1 MKNKLESKLI
11 VIKIIFIAIG
21 VVFVG
26 RLFMLQVLDHDRFL
40 SAADNQQNLIID
52 IQAKRGSIYDRNLKV
67 LAQDIDSYSYYV
79 VPGQII
85 NKNLAARKLKNI
97 TGSAN
102 WLEKF
107 KKHPRFLWVTR
118 KADKRLERTLEQSN
132 IESLNRIVEPRRVY
146 PAGKLALSLLGR
158 VDIDVNGL
166 SGIELQ
172 YDELL
177 SGKNGKAILKRDGL
191 GQSYF
196 FDERLLV
203 EPCSGADIVL
213 TLDLNLQQI
222 VEQEMTEALMEN
234 NAAGGI
240 ALFIKVDTGE
250 ILACAVLDSL
260 GKPSARNRAITDQ
273 YEPGST
279 FKIITVATAISQ
291 GLFEPNNILFVEN
304 GKFRIGRRTI
314 RDDHEFDSLT
324 VEDIVVYSSNIGAS
338 KIALELGDEL
348 LFKAIKEAGFVMP
361 LGIDFPAEASGYLP
375 RPDWRQHYLANVS
388 FGHGV
393 SATPLQI
400 TSLYGAIASGGFL
413 YRPFIGKE
421 VIGDDGIRKPLAP
434 RLRIRRTFSEDIA
447 ETIGEFLKQVVIRGT
462 ARKASSRL
470 VSIAGKT
477 GTALKL
483 REDKKGYDQKRA
495 RSSFVGYFPAENPAI
510 VGMTL
515 FDEPKNSR
523 YGGETAAPVFKNI
536 AERYYCLPQFMVER
550 MLASEQ
556 NRQEQAELP
565 AGDSQSEFVKIL
577 EVSARYYED
586 HHNEGL
592 VPNFKGLTMKQA
604 MTLAVTKGIEYELD
618 GSGMVYSQTPVA
630 GKKYIQGN
638 TVKLECKSW

>member
-1 MKNKLESKLI
+1 MKNKSESKLI

-21 VVFVG
+21 IVFVG

-196 FDERLLV
+196 FDERPLV

-213 TLDLNLQQI
+213 TLDLDLQQI
-222 VEQEMTEALMEN
+222 VEQEMTETLMEN

-260 GKPSARNRAITDQ
+260 GKPSARNRAVTDQ

-324 VEDIVVYSSNIGAS
+324 VEDIVVHSSNIGAS

-400 TSLYGAIASGGFL
+400 ISLYGAIASGGFL

-421 VIGDDGIRKPLAP
+421 VIGDDGTRKPLAP
-434 RLRIRRTFSEDIA
+434 RLRIRRVFSEDIT

-462 ARKASSRL
+462 AHKASSRL

-495 RSSFVGYFPAENPAI
+495 RSSFVGYFPAEDPAI

-565 AGDSQSEFVKIL
+565 TGDSQSEFVKIL
-577 EVSARYYED
+577 EVSARYCED
-586 HHNEGL
+586 PSDEGL
-592 VPNFKGLTMKQA
+592 IPNFKGLTMKQA
-604 MTLAVTKGIEYELD
+604 MTLAVTKGIECELN
-618 GSGMVYSQTPVA
+618 GSGMVYSQTPSA

-638 TVKLECKSW
+638 TVKLGCKSW